1 MDGQDRS
8 VLRRFEDLAL
18 QADRRGVVVFSDFLT
33 LYERRLLQAHGGF
46 AGVQAVLYGGYKEAE
61 RQVAA
66 FVPDALSYEWEFP
79 VACLSFVPSAPRFAE
94 TLTHRDMLGAL
105 MNLGIERRV
114 LGDIVF
120 PSKNQACVF
129 CLEKIADFLLSSVTL
144 VRHTA
149 VTGTLLRPEELSY
162 RPSFRDAE
170 GVIASNRLDAFVAE
184 ACRLP
189 RSKTAAYILGDN
201 AVGRRYPVAPRLWKT
216 GIFGVRRTDEKGPR
230 QDPLPLVSVRRNAC
244 QVCYPFPTKEDPA
257 MIL

>member
-201 AVGRRYPVAPRLWKT
+201 VSINGKVCSDHSAALSDGDILSLRGYGKLEFLECGGRTKKDRVKIRYRWY
-216 GIFGVRRTDEKGPR
+216 
-230 QDPLPLVSVRRNAC
+230 Q
-244 QVCYPFPTKEDPA
+244 
-257 MIL
+257 